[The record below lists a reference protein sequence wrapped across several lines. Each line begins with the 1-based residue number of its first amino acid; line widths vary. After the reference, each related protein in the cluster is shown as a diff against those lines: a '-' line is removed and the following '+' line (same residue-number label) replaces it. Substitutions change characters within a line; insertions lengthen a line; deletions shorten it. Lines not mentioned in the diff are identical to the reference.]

1 MQADYW
7 RNGMLNKRK
16 KSLIHL
22 FSAMQTAKLYSRDH
36 PVFHEAIKK
45 AYKSLKEVLEDK
57 TEIVIGMVD
66 EELACEEEI
75 YFDLSQKLRSSIL
88 YLLDRNIQKIYI
100 HRALNLNEL
109 SEFVALLSSPKDEL
123 TKDSQK
129 VLALHGIRNI
139 KTSRIR
145 DDSLFQIGGTNDWNI
160 LQKLYETSI
169 NSYVHSIEGV
179 LNLKELDYIDL
190 RFNLLN
196 VMENF
201 VGRHQEI
208 MSLIEIKQKDLLTYV
223 HLMNV
228 SILAMHLSS
237 KLGYSKDDVLDVGVA
252 ALFHDIGKI
261 YISSEILKKKSKL
274 TEREFSKIKDHA
286 ILGARILNEYT
297 DTMGL
302 LPPVIAFEHHL
313 RYDLT
318 GYPKVTYL
326 KKPIN
331 ASFIVSI
338 CDVYDALA
346 QRRTYKKD
354 SPPNQ
359 IYEIM
364 IKERGKLFHPEIL
377 DRFFEVTGVWPVGT
391 IVALSDDSIALVR
404 EINELDIF
412 RPKVE
417 VISPSSKKGFI
428 DTEREKSKIKIIA
441 PLNPFGEGKKYLEST
456 IS

>member
-1 MQADYW
+1 MQAEFW

-22 FSAMQTAKLYSRDH
+22 FSAMQTANLYSRDH
-36 PVFHEAIKK
+36 PLFHETIKK
-45 AYKSLKEVLEDK
+45 AYKSLKEALENK

-75 YFDLSQKLRSSIL
+75 YFDLSRKLRSSIL
-88 YLLDRNIQKIYI
+88 YLLDRNIEKIYI
-100 HRALNLNEL
+100 HRALKLDEL
-109 SEFVALLSSPKDEL
+109 SEFVALLSSSKNEL

-139 KTSRIR
+139 KTGKIK
-145 DDSLFQIGGTNDWNI
+145 DDSLFRIGGTDDWRI
-160 LQKLYETSI
+160 LQKLYETSV
-169 NSYVHSIEGV
+169 NSYVRSVESV

-228 SILAMHLSS
+228 SILAMHLSA
-237 KLGYSKDDVLDVGVA
+237 KLGYSKDNVLDVGVA
-252 ALFHDIGKI
+252 ALFHDIGKM

-297 DTMGL
+297 ETMGI
-302 LPPVIAFEHHL
+302 LPAVIAFEHHL

-326 KKPIN
+326 KKPTI
-331 ASFIVSI
+331 ASYIVSI

-354 SPPNQ
+354 SPPNK

-364 IKERGKLFHPEIL
+364 IEDRGKLFHPEIL

-391 IVALSDDSIALVR
+391 IVSLSDNSIAVVR

-417 VISPSSKKGFI
+417 VIFPSTIKRFV
-428 DTEREKSKIKIIA
+428 DTEREKHKIKIVA
-441 PLNPFGEGKKYLEST
+441 PLNPFGEGKNYLDM
-456 IS
+456 IK

>member
-1 MQADYW
+1 MQPESW
-7 RNGMLNKRK
+7 RNGMLNNRK

-22 FSAMQTAKLYSRDH
+22 FSAMQTAKLYSREH
-36 PVFHEAIKK
+36 PIFHETVKK
-45 AYKSLKEVLEDK
+45 AYTSLKEALENK
-57 TEIVIGMVD
+57 TEIVVGMVD

-75 YFDLSQKLRSSIL
+75 YFDLSRKLRSSIL

-100 HRALNLNEL
+100 HKALNLGEL
-109 SEFVALLSSPKDEL
+109 TEFVALLSSSKDEL
-123 TKDSQK
+123 SKDSQK

-139 KTSRIR
+139 KTGKIK
-145 DDSLFQIGGTNDWNI
+145 DDSLFQIGGTDDWKV
-160 LQKLYETSI
+160 LQKLYETSV
-169 NSYVHSIEGV
+169 NSYVQSLESV

-208 MSLIEIKQKDLLTYV
+208 LSLIEIKQKDLLTYI

-228 SILAMHLSS
+228 SILAMHLSA
-237 KLGYSKDDVLDVGVA
+237 KLGYSKDNVLDVGVA
-252 ALFHDIGKI
+252 ALFHDVGKI

-297 DTMGL
+297 ETMGI
-302 LPPVIAFEHHL
+302 LPALIAFEHHL

-318 GYPKVTYL
+318 GYPKVTHL
-326 KKPIN
+326 KKPVT

-346 QRRTYKKD
+346 QKRTYKKD
-354 SPPNQ
+354 SPPNE

-391 IVALSDDSIALVR
+391 IVSLSDGSIAVVR
-404 EINELDIF
+404 EINELDIL

-417 VISPSSKKGFI
+417 VISPSTQKGFV
-428 DTEREKSKIKIIA
+428 DTEREKDRIKIVA
-441 PLNPFGEGKKYLEST
+441 PLNPFGEGKKYLDSLQR
-456 IS
+456 